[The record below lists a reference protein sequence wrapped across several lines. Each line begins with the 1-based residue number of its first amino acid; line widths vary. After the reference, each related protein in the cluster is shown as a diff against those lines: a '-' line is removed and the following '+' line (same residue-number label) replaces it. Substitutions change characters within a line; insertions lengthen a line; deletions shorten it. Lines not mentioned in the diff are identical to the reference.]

1 MRLLNLKMAAREA
14 ALKLREINSL
24 KLEYKEALDA
34 ENYELVSRIYT
45 KLELAQAEYET
56 NYNLV
61 SDLVFSRELDLTMG
75 DLENIFSVIAN
86 TEDTKLS
93 LGDKIKLHWATRK
106 VAW

>member
-1 MRLLNLKMAAREA
+1 MTLHNLRMAAREA
-14 ALKLREINSL
+14 ALRLREVNSL
-24 KLEYKEALDA
+24 KLEYKEALA
-34 ENYELVSRIYT
+34 SENYKLASHIYS
-45 KLELAQAEYET
+45 KLELAYSVYET
-56 NYNLV
+56 NYNMV

-106 VAW
+106 VA

>member
-61 SDLVFSRELDLTMG
+61 SDLIFSRQIDLTMG
-75 DLENIFSVIAN
+75 DMENIFSVIAN

-93 LGDKIKLHWATRK
+93 FSDKLKLHWATRK
-106 VAW
+106 VA

>member
-1 MRLLNLKMAAREA
+1 MRLLNLRMAAREA

-61 SDLVFSRELDLTMG
+61 SDLIFSRQIDLTMG

-106 VAW
+106 VA

>member
-1 MRLLNLKMAAREA
+1 MRLLNLRMAAREA

-61 SDLVFSRELDLTMG
+61 SDLIFSRQIDLTMG
-75 DLENIFSVIAN
+75 DMENIFSVIAN
-86 TEDTKLS
+86 TEDTKLT

-106 VAW
+106 VA

>member
-1 MRLLNLKMAAREA
+1 MTLHNLRMAAREA

-61 SDLVFSRELDLTMG
+61 SDLIFSRQIDLTMG
-75 DLENIFSVIAN
+75 DMENIFSVIAN
-86 TEDTKLS
+86 TEDTKLT

-106 VAW
+106 VA

>member
-14 ALKLREINSL
+14 ALKLREINYL

-61 SDLVFSRELDLTMG
+61 SDLIFSRQIDLTMG
-75 DLENIFSVIAN
+75 DMENIFSVIAN
-86 TEDTKLS
+86 TEDTKLT

-106 VAW
+106 VA

>member
-1 MRLLNLKMAAREA
+1 MTLHNLRMAAREA

-61 SDLVFSRELDLTMG
+61 SDLIFSRQIDLTMG

-106 VAW
+106 VA

>member
-61 SDLVFSRELDLTMG
+61 SDLIFSRQIDLTMC

-106 VAW
+106 VA

>member
-24 KLEYKEALDA
+24 KLEYKEALNV
-34 ENYELVSRIYT
+34 ENYKLASLLYT
-45 KLELAQAEYET
+45 KLQLAYAEYET

-61 SDLVFSRELDLTMG
+61 SDLVFSRQIDLTMG
-75 DLENIFSVIAN
+75 DMESIFSVIAN

-93 LGDKIKLHWATRK
+93 LGDLVKLHWATRK
-106 VAW
+106 VA

>member
-1 MRLLNLKMAAREA
+1 MRLLNLRMAAREA

-93 LGDKIKLHWATRK
+93 LGDLVKLHWATRK
-106 VAW
+106 VA

>member
-1 MRLLNLKMAAREA
+1 MTLHNLRMAAREA

-61 SDLVFSRELDLTMG
+61 SDLVFSRQIDLTMG
-75 DLENIFSVIAN
+75 DMESIFSVIAN

-93 LGDKIKLHWATRK
+93 LGDLVKLHWATRK
-106 VAW
+106 VA

>member
-1 MRLLNLKMAAREA
+1 MTLLNLKMAAREA

-45 KLELAQAEYET
+45 KIELAQAEYEA

-61 SDLVFSRELDLTMG
+61 SDLVFSRELDLTMD
-75 DLENIFSVIAN
+75 DLESIFSVIAN
-86 TEDTKLS
+86 TEDTKLKFA
-93 LGDKIKLHWATRK
+93 DIVKLHWATRK
-106 VAW
+106 VA

>member
-1 MRLLNLKMAAREA
+1 MTLHNLRMAAREA

-61 SDLVFSRELDLTMG
+61 SDLIFSRQIDLTMG
-75 DLENIFSVIAN
+75 DMENIFSVIAN

-93 LGDKIKLHWATRK
+93 FSDKLKLHWATRK
-106 VAW
+106 VA

>member
-1 MRLLNLKMAAREA
+1 MRLLNLRMAAREA

-75 DLENIFSVIAN
+75 DMENIFSVIAN
-86 TEDTKLS
+86 TEDTKLTI
-93 LGDKIKLHWATRK
+93 GDKFKLYWATRK
-106 VAW
+106 VA

>member
-1 MRLLNLKMAAREA
+1 MRLHNLKMAAHEA

-45 KLELAQAEYET
+45 KLELAQTVYEA

-61 SDLVFSRELDLTMG
+61 SDLVFSRQLDLTMG
-75 DLENIFSVIAN
+75 DMESIFSVIAN

-93 LGDKIKLHWATRK
+93 LGDRLKLYWATRK
-106 VAW
+106 VA

>member
-1 MRLLNLKMAAREA
+1 MAAHEA

-45 KLELAQAEYET
+45 KLELAQTVYEA

-61 SDLVFSRELDLTMG
+61 SDLVFSRQLDLTMG
-75 DLENIFSVIAN
+75 DMESIFSVITN

-93 LGDKIKLHWATRK
+93 LGDRLKLYWATRK
-106 VAW
+106 VA

>member
-14 ALKLREINSL
+14 ALKLRETNSL
-24 KLEYKEALDA
+24 KLEYKEALNV
-34 ENYELVSRIYT
+34 ENYKLASLLYT
-45 KLELAQAEYET
+45 KLQLAYAEYET

-106 VAW
+106 VA

>member
-1 MRLLNLKMAAREA
+1 MRLLNLRMAAREA

-61 SDLVFSRELDLTMG
+61 SDLIFSRQIDLTMG
-75 DLENIFSVIAN
+75 DMENIFSVIAN
-86 TEDTKLS
+86 TEDTKLTI
-93 LGDKIKLHWATRK
+93 GDKFKLHWATRK
-106 VAW
+106 VA

>member
-34 ENYELVSRIYT
+34 ENYELASLLYT
-45 KLELAQAEYET
+45 KLQLAYSEYET
-56 NYNLV
+56 NYTMV
-61 SDLVFSRELDLTMG
+61 SDLIFSRQIDLTMG
-75 DLENIFSVIAN
+75 DMENIFSVIAN
-86 TEDTKLS
+86 TEDTKLT

-106 VAW
+106 VA

>member
-1 MRLLNLKMAAREA
+1 MTLHNLRMAAREA

-61 SDLVFSRELDLTMG
+61 SDLIFSRQIDLTMG
-75 DLENIFSVIAN
+75 DMENIFSVIAN
-86 TEDTKLS
+86 TEDTKLTI
-93 LGDKIKLHWATRK
+93 GDKFKLHWATRK
-106 VAW
+106 VA

>member
-61 SDLVFSRELDLTMG
+61 SDLIFSRQIDLTMG
-75 DLENIFSVIAN
+75 DMENIFSVIAN
-86 TEDTKLS
+86 TEDTKLT

-106 VAW
+106 VA

>member
-1 MRLLNLKMAAREA
+1 MKLHNLKMAVHEA

-45 KLELAQAEYET
+45 KIELAQAVYEA

-61 SDLVFSRELDLTMG
+61 SDLVFSRQLDLTMG
-75 DLENIFSVIAN
+75 DLESIFSVIAN
-86 TEDTKLS
+86 SEDTKLS
-93 LGDKIKLHWATRK
+93 LGDILKLHWATRK
-106 VAW
+106 VA

>member
-1 MRLLNLKMAAREA
+1 MRLLNLRMAAREA

-61 SDLVFSRELDLTMG
+61 SDLIFSRQIDLTMG
-75 DLENIFSVIAN
+75 DMENIFSVIAN

-93 LGDKIKLHWATRK
+93 LGDLVKLHWATRK
-106 VAW
+106 VA

>member
-45 KLELAQAEYET
+45 KLQLAYAEYET

-61 SDLVFSRELDLTMG
+61 SDLIFSRQIDLTMG
-75 DLENIFSVIAN
+75 DMENIFSVIAN
-86 TEDTKLS
+86 TEDTKLT

-106 VAW
+106 VA

>member
-14 ALKLREINSL
+14 ALKLREVNSL
-24 KLEYKEALDA
+24 KLEYKEALNV
-34 ENYELVSRIYT
+34 ENYKLASLLYT
-45 KLELAQAEYET
+45 KLQLAYGEYET

-106 VAW
+106 VA

>member
-1 MRLLNLKMAAREA
+1 MTLLNLKMAAREA

-34 ENYELVSRIYT
+34 ENYELVSHIYT
-45 KLELAQAEYET
+45 KIELAQAEYET

-61 SDLVFSRELDLTMG
+61 SDLIFGRELDITMA
-75 DLENIFSVIAN
+75 DMESIFSVIAN

-93 LGDKIKLHWATRK
+93 LSDIVKLHWATRK
-106 VAW
+106 VA